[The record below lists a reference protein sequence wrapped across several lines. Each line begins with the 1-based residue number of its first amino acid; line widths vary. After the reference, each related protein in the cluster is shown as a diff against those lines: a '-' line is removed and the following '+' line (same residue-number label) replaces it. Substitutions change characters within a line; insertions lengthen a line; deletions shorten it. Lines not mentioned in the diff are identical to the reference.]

1 MEEDYLHALEVIG
14 KILLLTPIIIALPIL
29 LYGIFTGTNI
39 GMEDSGAGYSAGLMM
54 SAGFFILIYVSYQ
67 IIRKR
72 GK

>member
-29 LYGIFTGTNI
+29 LYGIFTETNV
-39 GMEDSGAGYSAGLMM
+39 GMDDSVAGYSAGLMM